1 MIKKTPILLVCIQ
14 CCALAQTEPSA
25 SSQPAPEN
33 PALAAP
39 QTSPGNADR
48 SSDSVV
54 DEIERLLREKENA
67 EAAAAAQMEPSK
79 PRTHRYTNQP
89 ISRVLRILAEQAN
102 INSMFPL

>member
-1 MIKKTPILLVCIQ
+1 MIKRILVLLVCLQ
-14 CCALAQTEPSA
+14 RCALAQTEPSA
-25 SSQPAPEN
+25 SPQPAPEN
-33 PALAAP
+33 SPASAP
-39 QTSPGNADR
+39 QASPGSSNQG
-48 SSDSVV
+48 SDSVV

-102 INSMFPL
+102 INSIFSL